1 VLRDGGIDPEV
12 VVSGVDEDVD
22 SADPARAVAV
32 LAERKAAAV
41 AGRRPDSLVLGCD
54 SMLEADGRALGKPA
68 GRRQAVDLWR
78 VLSGR
83 TGVLHSG
90 HCLIDTGTGRRVVAV
105 ASTVVRFGTPS
116 DDEVAA
122 YVASGEPLHLA
133 GGFSI
138 DGLGAPFVEGID
150 GDPTNVLGLSMPLLR
165 SMLAELGVAITSL
178 WSRPGSPTVRPVG
191 DADRRWIAEVVM
203 RTWGVP
209 VVSVSGAH
217 DPTTLPGFVA
227 EVEGER
233 VGALTYR
240 RGDDGIEVV
249 TLDSLSG
256 GRGVGSALLAAAHDA
271 ARGEGRRLWLITTD
285 DNVRAVAFYLHR
297 GMEMVAVHRDFV
309 DEVRRLKSLARAGA
323 DGAVTFRHAIEFEFP
338 AGADVRR

>member
-22 SADPARAVAV
+22 TADPARAVAV
-32 LAERKAAAV
+32 LAERKASAV
-41 AGRRPDSLVLGCD
+41 AGSRPGSLVLGCD
-54 SMLEADGRALGKPA
+54 SLLEADGRALGKPA
-68 GRRQAVDLWR
+68 GPRQAVDLWR
-78 VLSGR
+78 VLSGG

-90 HCLIDTGTGRRVVAV
+90 HCLIDTGTGRQVVAV

-178 WSRPGSPTVRPVG
+178 WSGTGSPTVRPAG
-191 DADRRWIAEVVM
+191 DADGPWIAEFVA
-203 RTWGVP
+203 RTWGLP
-209 VVSVSGAH
+209 VVSVSGVH
-217 DPTTLPGFVA
+217 DPTRLPGFVA
-227 EVEGER
+227 EVDGER
-233 VGALTYR
+233 VGALTYH

-249 TLDSLSG
+249 TLDSLAG

-271 ARGEGRRLWLITTD
+271 AGAEGRRLWLITTD
-285 DNVRAVAFYLHR
+285 DNARAVAFYLRR

-309 DEVRRLKSLARAGA
+309 DEVRRSKPSVTVGA
-323 DGAVTFRHAIEFEFP
+323 DGAVAFRHALQFEFP
-338 AGADVRR
+338 AGADRRR